1 MYVKVIKIKLLKN
14 FIRFKTLKL
23 SFRIKFLKVKKIFT
37 KDLSFFILSI
47 IQNRISQDLTFYTL
61 CNNTL
66 IVL

>member
-47 IQNRISQDLTFYTL
+47 IQNRISQD
-61 CNNTL
+61 
-66 IVL
+66 

>member
-47 IQNRISQDLTFYTL
+47 IQNRISQDLTFYKL